1 MRIIYFLSLLILISS
16 CENKPS
22 DSNEI
27 VINGSFREASDSI
40 ILKTDDR
47 FKLYNQPD
55 TSIVLSSSENEFND
69 TLDIPKGYY
78 EVSSSDNTVK
88 LYLEPG
94 YDLSL
99 TNSES
104 GVSFQGKGASENT
117 YLQKRQEII
126 SNLGAKNFPRSY
138 YLKLPEAEFL
148 KFVDTLEQ
156 ERMNLIKKSSL
167 APKFKKNEI
176 NWVKVEKAGKL
187 NTYSFGRK
195 FVDSSYVASEDY
207 PDALAELQLEKTE
220 LLDVDF
226 FRVLMFTYSGPQSDK
241 LEMERWEYI
250 LSDHFPIENKKIKE
264 EVLYTTGMFSLPQ
277 LEKPDEFY
285 AEAQKFLTSEEKK
298 KDIAQRYLEVK
309 GLEKGKKAPAFQLKN
324 LKGELVSLEELQG
337 SIVYIDIWTTSC
349 GPCIQEMPEIKKLQN
364 DFKGKDIKF
373 VSLGLD
379 SPRVR
384 LEQILQKNQIEG
396 IKLYDP
402 EKDEEIMSKYAVTGF
417 PRYVMLDREGKIID
431 HMAKRPSNP
440 ELKEQ
445 LNTLLN

>member
-47 FKLYNQPD
+47 FKLYNQLD
-55 TSIVLSSSENEFND
+55 TSIVLSSENQFND

-99 TNSES
+99 TNSET

-156 ERMNLIKKSSL
+156 ERMNLIKRSRL
-167 APKFKKNEI
+167 APEFKKNEI

-207 PDALAELQLEKTE
+207 PDALA
-220 LLDVDF
+220 
-226 FRVLMFTYSGPQSDK
+226 
-241 LEMERWEYI
+241 
-250 LSDHFPIENKKIKE
+250 
-264 EVLYTTGMFSLPQ
+264 
-277 LEKPDEFY
+277 
-285 AEAQKFLTSEEKK
+285 
-298 KDIAQRYLEVK
+298 
-309 GLEKGKKAPAFQLKN
+309 
-324 LKGELVSLEELQG
+324 
-337 SIVYIDIWTTSC
+337 
-349 GPCIQEMPEIKKLQN
+349 
-364 DFKGKDIKF
+364 
-373 VSLGLD
+373 
-379 SPRVR
+379 
-384 LEQILQKNQIEG
+384 
-396 IKLYDP
+396 
-402 EKDEEIMSKYAVTGF
+402 
-417 PRYVMLDREGKIID
+417 
-431 HMAKRPSNP
+431 
-440 ELKEQ
+440 
-445 LNTLLN
+445 